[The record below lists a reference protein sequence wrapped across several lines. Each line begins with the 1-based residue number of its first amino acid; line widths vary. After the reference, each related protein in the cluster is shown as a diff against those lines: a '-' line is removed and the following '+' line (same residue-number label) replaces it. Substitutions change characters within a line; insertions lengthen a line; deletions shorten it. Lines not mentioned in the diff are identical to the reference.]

1 MKEYQT
7 KLNYSSKLIR
17 IIPPAKSYANIK
29 ASIRKEDFI
38 VFSKA
43 LEAEL
48 QHYLS
53 NVKNI
58 SVVGL
63 KNVVIK
69 ALDMSSAK
77 QSIRTSVL
85 NRIAEKSNS
94 SKLLLS
100 YLYDYLLCNKGEK
113 VIKI

>member
-1 MKEYQT
+1 MHEYPAH
-7 KLNYSSKLIR
+7 LIR
-17 IIPPAKSYANIK
+17 KIEPADKSSANNN
-29 ASIRKEDFI
+29 AHRIRKEDFI

-43 LEAEL
+43 LETEL

-58 SVVGL
+58 SVSGL

-69 ALDMSSAK
+69 ALNISSAK

-85 NRIAEKSNS
+85 NRIEAKKNS

-100 YLYDYLLCNKGEK
+100 YLYDYLLCNKNQR